1 MIEWIKNHIWSL
13 AGVILVSIVMLVAVT
28 WGKKQTP
35 KSVHCQA
42 IVYEILDSR
51 QRMYVD
57 EDQLNLTLAKA
68 GLYPVDRPLSEALV
82 V

>member
-1 MIEWIKNHIWSL
+1 MIEWLKNHIW
-13 AGVILVSIVMLVAVT
+13 GIVGVSIVSIVLLVAVV

-35 KSVHCQA
+35 QTVSCQA

-57 EDQLNLTLAKA
+57 EEQLNLTLNIA
-68 GLYPVDRPLSEALV
+68 G
-82 V
+82 